1 MAPDYGARG
10 LRGCPKAGSHGLT
23 GAGNNMSGSSQNG
36 NSDDLD
42 KGASEADLSERR
54 DRLNRK
60 LDGQRKAEEAE
71 RAAKKSDNSGS
82 AQAMKL
88 SSEFIS
94 AVVVGGGLGWF
105 VDQWFGTKPFG
116 LIVFLLIG
124 FAAGVL
130 NVMRAAGRIAEPGQR
145 YKRESSDDDG
155 SN

>member
-1 MAPDYGARG
+1 VP
-10 LRGCPKAGSHGLT
+10 LRRICR
-23 GAGNNMSGSSQNG
+23 NG
-36 NSDDLD
+36 GTS
-42 KGASEADLSERR
+42 
-54 DRLNRK
+54 LNRK
-60 LDGQRKAEEAE
+60 LDGQRKGEEE
-71 RAAKKSDNSGS
+71 SKSRRKKSDNSGY

>member
-1 MAPDYGARG
+1 
-10 LRGCPKAGSHGLT
+10 
-23 GAGNNMSGSSQNG
+23 MSGSSQNG

-42 KGASEADLSERR
+42 KVASEADLSERR
-54 DRLNRK
+54 DRLNRM

-71 RAAKKSDNSGS
+71 QKAKKSDSSGYG
-82 AQAMKL
+82 QAMKL

-94 AVVVGGGLGWF
+94 GIVVGGGLGWF
-105 VDQWFGTKPFG
+105 VDQWLGTTPFG

-130 NVMRAAGRIAEPGQR
+130 NVMRAAGRIAEPEQR
-145 YKRESSDDDG
+145 VKRDDAGDGG